1 MQEFVANHPGVV
13 TATGGAVL
21 TVISWALLKI
31 WGLMRENR
39 TLRDDELKR
48 NGDLLAGAIKDLE
61 GTMHTAL
68 NRLTAMIEREALR
81 KQQEEENAKLH
92 RTIQDIL
99 KSHRAWA
106 DARLPVAIVGVLQ
119 ALPTD
124 PATSPGPLASGA
136 ASPGVSGLDQRG
148 PADVGGIRP

>member
-68 NRLTAMIEREALR
+68 NRLTAMIERVDSRHDELVSDIYNR
-81 KQQEEENAKLH
+81 LNVNEVKLEKLVSEH
-92 RTIQDIL
+92 DSRQKTC
-99 KSHRAWA
+99 
-106 DARLPVAIVGVLQ
+106 
-119 ALPTD
+119 
-124 PATSPGPLASGA
+124 PGKM
-136 ASPGVSGLDQRG
+136 VLDQWLSDGRLERRH
-148 PADVGGIRP
+148 VE

>member
-1 MQEFVANHPGVV
+1 MW
-13 TATGGAVL
+13 L
-21 TVISWALLKI
+21 TLLWKNKGLIALVALLAAFAGLATAVKI
-31 WGLMRENR
+31 QSARLAAAKEEIQ
-39 TLRDDELKR
+39 TTQTQRDVAIAAHDRLVDDWKR
-48 NGDLLAGAIKDLE
+48 QQA
-61 GTMHTAL
+61 AL
-68 NRLTAMIEREALR
+68 NEREALR

-119 ALPTD
+119 ALPANA